1 MVVSMSHVLVVS
13 ILMFGIGL
21 VGVLTRRNIVI
32 VLMSVELILNA
43 ANLNFIAFARL
54 HGDITG
60 QIFSVF
66 LITIAAGE
74 VAGGLAILIAF
85 FRNKESVDLSMAD
98 SMKG

>member
-74 VAGGLAILIAF
+74 VAVGLAILIAF